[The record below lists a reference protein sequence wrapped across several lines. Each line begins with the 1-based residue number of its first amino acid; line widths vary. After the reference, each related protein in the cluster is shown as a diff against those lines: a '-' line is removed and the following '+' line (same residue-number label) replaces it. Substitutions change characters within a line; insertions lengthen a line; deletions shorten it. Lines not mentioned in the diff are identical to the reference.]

1 MPPPNTPKPRKPAV
15 QRSTDAG
22 YRKGEAM
29 RKRILDAALAAFGS
43 KGFAAATTRQI
54 AETAG
59 TNLPGL
65 TYYFGSKE
73 GLYLACA
80 HEIVASFRLGT
91 GAVAEAAAA
100 SLAKPDKSEAMI
112 WLKRLFAALAHF
124 LFSEEGAEDRALFVQ
139 REMTSPGPAFEILYA
154 ELWRPGI
161 ELAAA
166 LLSQAAAG
174 RLSHADAQVR
184 AVMMIASL
192 TGFRS
197 GQRIV
202 ARATG
207 GDNHVERVIA
217 ALEDQID
224 AVATTGG
231 EPDRA
236 AP

>member
-1 MPPPNTPKPRKPAV
+1 MPPASPPKARKSAV

-22 YRKGEAM
+22 YRKGEEM
-29 RKRILDAALAAFGS
+29 RKRILDAALATFGS

-80 HEIVASFRLGT
+80 HEIVASFRQGT

-100 SLAKPDKSEAMI
+100 SLATPTEGDATI

-166 LLSQAAAG
+166 LLKQAAAG
-174 RLSHADAQVR
+174 RLSYADAQVR

-197 GQRIV
+197 GQRII

-207 GDNHVERVIA
+207 GDNHVDRVIA
-217 ALEDQID
+217 ALDDQID
-224 AVATTGG
+224 AIG
-231 EPDRA
+231 EAQSRPA
-236 AP
+236 